1 MTGYQSWVVS
11 GCDRVYENR
20 KKKKEK
26 RKKKKEKRVAE
37 ATLFY
42 QSRNK

>member
-11 GCDRVYENR
+11 NCDRVV
-20 KKKKEK
+20 KIG
-26 RKKKKEKRVAE
+26 KEKRVAE

-42 QSRNK
+42 QSHNKRLTD